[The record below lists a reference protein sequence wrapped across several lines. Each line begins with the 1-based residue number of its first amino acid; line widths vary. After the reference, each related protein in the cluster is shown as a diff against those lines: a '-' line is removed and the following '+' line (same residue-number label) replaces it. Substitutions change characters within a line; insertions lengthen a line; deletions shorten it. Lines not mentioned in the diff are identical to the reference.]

1 MKENN
6 KQVVFYSAEKDGF
19 LESYKDKGSLVFTT
33 VFTDR
38 LEKALFL
45 PLEPYEKQKNELDKL
60 AEAFGCEVLIVEAE
74 WNVTKLDGSD
84 FERTEREPSLEDG
97 IKAFMELFAKE
108 LIKSSGGRVGIKHGT
123 RNLQR
128 RKPLAD

>member
-19 LESYKDKGSLVFTT
+19 LESYKDKGSLVFTA
-33 VFTDR
+33 VFTER

-45 PLEPYEKQKNELDKL
+45 PLEPYEEQKNKLDKL

-74 WNVTKLDGSD
+74 YNVTKLDGSD
-84 FERTEREPSLEDG
+84 FERTEREPSLEDSL
-97 IKAFMELFAKE
+97 KTLMELFAK
-108 LIKSSGGRVGIKHGT
+108 
-123 RNLQR
+123 NN
-128 RKPLAD
+128 